1 MATRKPS
8 AKRQRTDGADD
19 KKEKLPYVP
28 SAADFLRDE
37 PGYENLTYA
46 DLAPDLNTSYVGKFP
61 EPPSAS
67 RPPRQTW
74 PQLPP
79 NKPVT
84 DPKDLPLDKGW
95 SILEKDIDDK

>member
-1 MATRKPS
+1 MATRRSS

-19 KKEKLPYVP
+19 KKEKLPYFP
-28 SAADFLRDE
+28 SVADFLRDE
-37 PGYENLTYA
+37 SGYESLTYA

-61 EPPSAS
+61 GPPSAS
-67 RPPRQTW
+67 RPLRQTW

-84 DPKDLPLDKGW
+84 DPNELPLDKGW